1 MVVLENKYYLDWFN
15 ENVLARGAR
24 WLGAAF
30 WQGGDR
36 RLIDGFLVNGSWK
49 TVAAL
54 AAWVR
59 RGQSGY
65 LYHYALVMALGLFAL
80 LTVSLWHGPLAQLL
94 RASTAWFPFFWK

>member
-1 MVVLENKYYLDWFN
+1 L
-15 ENVLARGAR
+15 
-24 WLGAAF
+24 LGTAF

-49 TVAAL
+49 TVAML
-54 AAWVR
+54 AGWVR

-80 LTVSLWHGPLAQLL
+80 LTVSLWHGPLGLLL
-94 RASTAWFPFFWK
+94 RASMAWLPFFGN